1 MWWELIKVCKKIFLI
16 NTYPLAIYTRYFKI
30 FKKSKLE
37 LCNPNLKFRK
47 SGQDTRNMHNMKM
60 MGLKENTL
68 VISMY
73 VYLKSRVP
81 CSAFFYTAAGLTTC
95 LPCLRNGY
103 LRNGYSFHRCEMPI
117 TLTLHS
123 RRMSCSHNLPC
134 VKLHYPRIS
143 SHTYLYCGG
152 WETEIFRG
160 IKSSYHWSMFWWT
173 KWHAWNV
180 VQSAVWR
187 K

>member
-1 MWWELIKVCKKIFLI
+1 
-16 NTYPLAIYTRYFKI
+16 
-30 FKKSKLE
+30 
-37 LCNPNLKFRK
+37 
-47 SGQDTRNMHNMKM
+47 M

-73 VYLKSRVP
+73 VYSKSRVP
-81 CSAFFYTAAGLTTC
+81 CSAFFYTAAGHTTC
-95 LPCLRNGY
+95 LPCLRNRY
-103 LRNGYSFHRCEMPI
+103 LTTTFHRPSIQRYSFHRCEMPI

-123 RRMSCSHNLPC
+123 RRMSFYLFTYLPC
-134 VKLHYPRIS
+134 IKLQYPRIS
-143 SHTYLYCGG
+143 SHTYLYCGD

-173 KWHAWNV
+173 KWHAYLPYLVNGCQVLVDVAANV
-180 VQSAVWR
+180 VQSVVWR